1 MKSNNKTSKTSNN
14 KTSQAP
20 ASTGPD
26 HEVVVIGTGMAG
38 IAVGVKLLEAGMRD
52 FVMLDRMAAPGGV
65 WQNHTYPGVGVDT
78 PAVAYDYS
86 FSRNSQWS
94 RVWVDGAEINANHM
108 RVAAEH
114 GLAPHF
120 RLNTNI
126 VRQAWDEANGMWR
139 LETADDRV
147 ITARFLI
154 AATGQFPEQ
163 KPPAIPGVEEFKGK
177 LQQSAHW
184 DRNHDHTGERV
195 AIIGTGASAVQIVP
209 TMAPTVAQLDV
220 FQRTPVFCFP
230 KENPKIPPRVAEA
243 LATPRA
249 GRIYYRTYNLVADAL
264 VASLALLPGPL
275 FRPIMRSVD
284 SRARALNRRGLQRMV
299 HDETTRTALT
309 PNYGMMVKRPT
320 ASSDYLRAFN
330 RDNVGLITTAIDR
343 ITDKGIR
350 TVDGIEHE
358 YDTIVLA
365 TGHILFSDPE
375 YYQPGTVI
383 GRNGFDLGTFY
394 REHGVQAYEGM
405 AVPGLPNRWMMS
417 GPYSFSL
424 TPHIPVEVYAES
436 IVSTIMATKRAGG
449 TVVEVD
455 QHAHEKYHAKVRRRA
470 RNLEWYMLEENKGVT
485 TYYTNSHNHLAALR
499 LTSLTALAARS
510 RRAPLAN
517 YRVDTP

>member
-1 MKSNNKTSKTSNN
+1 MKLDNKTSKV
-14 KTSQAP
+14 Q
-20 ASTGPD
+20 ASTAPD

-38 IAVGVKLLEAGMRD
+38 IAVAVKLIEAGLRE
-52 FVMLDRMAAPGGV
+52 FVMLDRSAAPGGV

-86 FSRNSQWS
+86 FSRNKDWS
-94 RVWVDGAEINANHM
+94 SVWVDGPEINANHM

-114 GLAPHF
+114 GLAPYF
-120 RLNTNI
+120 RLNTSI
-126 VRQAWDEANGMWR
+126 VRQVWDEANGMWR

-147 ITARFLI
+147 ITTRFLI
-154 AATGQFPEQ
+154 TATGQFPEQ
-163 KPPAIPGVEEFKGK
+163 KPSAIPGVDEFKGK

-184 DRNHDHTGERV
+184 DRDYDHTCERV
-195 AIIGTGASAVQIVP
+195 AVIGTGASAVQIVP
-209 TMAPTVAQLDV
+209 TMAPTVGQLDV

-230 KENPKIPPRVAEA
+230 RGNPKFSPRVAKA

-249 GRIYYRTYNLVADAL
+249 GRIYYWAYKLLADVLVSTL
-264 VASLALLPGPL
+264 TLMPGAIV
-275 FRPIMRSVD
+275 RPIMRSLD
-284 SRARALNRRGLQRMV
+284 GRARALNRRGLQRLV

-309 PNYGMMVKRPT
+309 PNYGLMVKRPT
-320 ASSDYLRAFN
+320 GSSDYLQAFN
-330 RDNVGLITTAIDR
+330 RDNVGLITTSIDR

-383 GRNGFDLGTFY
+383 GRNGFDLGEFY
-394 REHGVQAYEGM
+394 QEHGVQAYEGM

-424 TPHIPVEVYAES
+424 SPHIPVEVYAES
-436 IVSTIMATKRAGG
+436 IVSIITATKRAGG
-449 TVVEVD
+449 IVVEAD
-455 QHAHEKYHAKVRRRA
+455 QRAHEKYHAKVRRRA
-470 RNLEWYMLEENKGVT
+470 RNLEWYMMELNKGVT
-485 TYYTNSHNHLAALR
+485 TYYANSQNQVAALR
-499 LTSLTALAARS
+499 LTSLTALAART
-510 RRAPLAN
+510 RRTPLAN
-517 YRVDTP
+517 YRVDTL